1 MTNFY
6 PLTVSGVEQLTPNS
20 VAVTMDIPE
29 HLKEKFSF
37 EAGQYITIRHQH
49 KGSEIRRAYSISS
62 TPKEKQITVG
72 IKKVMDGTFSVYAND
87 QLKKGDILNVMP
99 PGGRFIFVPTGKS
112 QHIAAFTSG
121 SGITPVMSIAQ
132 TVLEAHADN
141 TFVLVYGNSNRQ
153 ETMFYEELHELY
165 KKYTDRFSIQFIYS
179 RAHETDSLF
188 GRIEPS
194 TVNFIVKNKNKET
207 PFDHYY
213 ICGPEPMIRS
223 VSDTLK
229 GNGVAANQIHFE
241 LFTSA
246 TKEDQLAE
254 VLEGKTQ
261 LEVVLDDE
269 VFSFT
274 MDKKMVVLDAVLKQN
289 IDAPYSCQGGV
300 CSTCIARIKEGK
312 AEMIKNQILTDG
324 EIADG
329 FILTCQAHP
338 LTPVL
343 KVDYDDV

>member
-6 PLTVSGVEQLTPNS
+6 PLTVSDIEQLTPNS
-20 VAVTMDIPE
+20 VAVTLDIPE
-29 HLKEKFSF
+29 DLKEKFSF
-37 EAGQYITIRHQH
+37 KAGQYITIRHHH
-49 KGSEIRRAYSISS
+49 KGSDLRRAYSISS
-62 TPKEKQITVG
+62 TPKESKITIG
-72 IKKVMDGTFSVYAND
+72 IKKVLDGIFSVYANE
-87 QLKKGDILNVMP
+87 QLKKGDVLDVMP
-99 PGGRFIFVPTGKS
+99 PGGRFIFSPAGS
-112 QHIAAFTSG
+112 AQNIAAFAAG
-121 SGITPVMSIAQ
+121 SGITPVMSIAK
-132 TVLEAHADN
+132 TVLEAHPDN
-141 TFVLVYGNSNRQ
+141 TLVLVYGNSNRQ
-153 ETMFYEELHELY
+153 ETMFYEDLHELY
-165 KKYTDRFSIQFIYS
+165 NKYTDRFSIQFIYS
-179 RAHETDSLF
+179 RAQETDSLF

-194 TVNFIVKNKNKET
+194 TVNFIVKNKHKET
-207 PFDHYY
+207 SFDHYY
-213 ICGPEPMIRS
+213 ICGPEPMIHS
-223 VSDTLK
+223 VCDTLK
-229 GNGVAANQIHFE
+229 GNGVAPGQIHFE

-246 TKEDQLAE
+246 TKEDELAE
-254 VLEGKTQ
+254 ALHGKTQ

-269 VFSFT
+269 VFNFT
-274 MDKKMVVLDAVLKQN
+274 MDKKMVVLDAVLKQD

>member
-6 PLTVSGVEQLTPNS
+6 PLTVAAIEQLTPNA
-20 VAVTMDIPE
+20 VAVTLEIPAP
-29 HLKEKFSF
+29 LKEKFSF
-37 EAGQYITIRHQH
+37 KAGQYITLRHSH
-49 KGSEIRRAYSISS
+49 NGAEIRRAYSISS
-62 TPKEKQITVG
+62 TPGEKQITIG
-72 IKKVMDGTFSVYAND
+72 IKKVQDGIFSVYANTL
-87 QLKKGDILNVMP
+87 LKKGDTLQVLP
-99 PGGRFIFVPTGKS
+99 PGGRFIYSPSGKAE
-112 QHIAAFTSG
+112 HIAAFAAG
-121 SGITPVMSIAQ
+121 SGITPIMSIAQ
-132 TVLEAHADN
+132 TVLEAHPES
-141 TFVLVYGNSNRQ
+141 TLVLVYGNSNRL

-165 KKYTDRFSIQFIYS
+165 KKYTDRFNFQFIFS
-179 RAHETDSLF
+179 RTRETDSLF

-194 TVNFIVKNKNKET
+194 TVNFVVKNKHKGT
-207 PFDHYY
+207 SFDQYY
-213 ICGPEPMIRS
+213 ICGPEPMIKS
-223 VSDTLK
+223 VTETLK
-229 GNGVAANQIHFE
+229 GNGVSSAQIHFE

-246 TKEDQLAE
+246 DQADQLAE

-269 VFSFT
+269 VFNFT
-274 MDKKMVVLDAVLKQN
+274 MDKKMLVLDAVLKEN

-300 CSTCIARIKEGK
+300 CSTCIARIKEGR
-312 AEMIKNQILTDG
+312 AEMVKNQILTDG